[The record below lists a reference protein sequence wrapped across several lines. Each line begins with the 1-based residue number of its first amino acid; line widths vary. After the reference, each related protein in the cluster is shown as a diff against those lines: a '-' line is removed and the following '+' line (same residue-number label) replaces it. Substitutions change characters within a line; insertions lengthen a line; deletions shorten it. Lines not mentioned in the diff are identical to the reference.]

1 MHRIGA
7 RGHLTTSVM
16 HQVHFARITLKLN
29 GLQGGIIEFDG
40 LHSKPSHLRV
50 GTPDH
55 SRDFQLLNW
64 TVRSSMLHAM
74 PHMNGAAARDVN
86 LVNEAI
92 KSSAF
97 SWLQSR
103 VTVFLAVYVVS

>member
-1 MHRIGA
+1 MQANMHRIGA

-16 HQVHFARITLKLN
+16 HQLHFARQTLKFD

-40 LHSKPSHLRV
+40 LHSKPSHLTV

-55 SRDFQLLNW
+55 SRYFQLLNR

-86 LVNEAI
+86 HVNEAI

-97 SWLQSR
+97 SWLQTR
-103 VTVFLAVYVVS
+103 VTVFLSV

>member
-1 MHRIGA
+1 
-7 RGHLTTSVM
+7 M
-16 HQVHFARITLKLN
+16 HQVHFARKTLKLD

-86 LVNEAI
+86 HVNEAI

-97 SWLQSR
+97 S
-103 VTVFLAVYVVS
+103 

>member
-16 HQVHFARITLKLN
+16 HQVHFARITLKLD
-29 GLQGGIIEFDG
+29 GLQGDIIEFDG
-40 LHSKPSHLRV
+40 LHSKRLHLTV

-55 SRDFQLLNW
+55 SRYFQLLNW

-86 LVNEAI
+86 HVNEAI

-97 SWLQSR
+97 SWLQTR
-103 VTVFLAVYVVS
+103 VTVFLSV

>member
-1 MHRIGA
+1 MQANIHRIGA

-16 HQVHFARITLKLN
+16 HQVHFARITLK
-29 GLQGGIIEFDG
+29 FDG
-40 LHSKPSHLRV
+40 LHSKPLHLRV

-86 LVNEAI
+86 HVNEEI

-97 SWLQSR
+97 S
-103 VTVFLAVYVVS
+103 

>member
-1 MHRIGA
+1 MQANIHRIGA
-7 RGHLTTSVM
+7 RGHLTTSVT
-16 HQVHFARITLKLN
+16 HQVHFARIILKLN

-40 LHSKPSHLRV
+40 LHSKPSHLTV

-55 SRDFQLLNW
+55 FQLLNW

-86 LVNEAI
+86 HVNEAI

-97 SWLQSR
+97 SWLQTR
-103 VTVFLAVYVVS
+103 VTVFLSV

>member
-40 LHSKPSHLRV
+40 LHSKPSHLTV

-55 SRDFQLLNW
+55 SRYFQLLNW

-86 LVNEAI
+86 HVNEAI

-97 SWLQSR
+97 SWLQTR
-103 VTVFLAVYVVS
+103 VTVFLSV